1 MMMLAPEL
9 VNAGDLKR
17 SALWLCGIASRVF
30 LVTEKSSYVGS
41 EPLVQLEK
49 GRMHGGKLGHTW
61 L

>member
-9 VNAGDLKR
+9 VNGDLKR

-49 GRMHGGKLGHTW
+49 GRMHRGKLGHTW